1 MNQTVELAQS
11 VEESSRSDSFTVLS
25 SQCSNIDSPEL
36 CSKSEA
42 PTEPLR
48 PVWVGAESFPEGFGG
63 QPFTYYLLM
72 PRFSATLDDLLKG
85 TWNPSSETNLVQGH
99 EHSEAKTTGSSD
111 GSSASNGCSTASE
124 SASFITQGD
133 TLSREDG
140 FTHSS
145 IESDIHTGTVESI
158 IKTPKSVSATTP
170 KQSPSKCLLDVD
182 EIVAIL
188 AQLFDAVAELERLGV
203 AHRDIKPNNILL
215 RPRPVLP
222 ANQRLNVSRAQ
233 AHQNASDTHDRIW
246 LDDDE
251 VLSTNTRFHVAI
263 TDFGC
268 AIRTT
273 PKIPEYFQT
282 SFLRLICHLFTP
294 NLSPSTQPDMFTHS
308 GNVALLAPEIAV
320 VLTSHHSTL
329 PGSDIP
335 SPLDYSRADI
345 WALATL
351 VYPLFGLSNPFID
364 STLSS
369 ATYSESELPSL
380 PDRAPGVMCW
390 VVMNCLQRNPSSRPP
405 AALVADVL
413 HSWCLLRHSCRR
425 RQRNRVALCTRG
437 MNVASNQSADTTE
450 ADSIDLRLST
460 ELEDT
465 PPRGELPPRLASRLR
480 SFLNV
485 CWAADWL
492 TGPARPPNGLRV
504 SFYRRVT
511 LTRLATCL
519 HIVFHEEAIRARRI
533 TNSIAAAVG
542 PIKFPSGSGILC
554 FAVN

>member
-1 MNQTVELAQS
+1 L
-11 VEESSRSDSFTVLS
+11 
-25 SQCSNIDSPEL
+25 
-36 CSKSEA
+36 
-42 PTEPLR
+42 PL
-48 PVWVGAESFPEGFGG
+48 
-63 QPFTYYLLM
+63 
-72 PRFSATLDDLLKG
+72 
-85 TWNPSSETNLVQGH
+85 
-99 EHSEAKTTGSSD
+99 
-111 GSSASNGCSTASE
+111 
-124 SASFITQGD
+124 FITSHPAIFC
-133 TLSREDG
+133 SR
-140 FTHSS
+140 HS
-145 IESDIHTGTVESI
+145 HF
-158 IKTPKSVSATTP
+158 P
-170 KQSPSKCLLDVD
+170 LL
-182 EIVAIL
+182 
-188 AQLFDAVAELERLGV
+188 
-203 AHRDIKPNNILL
+203 
-215 RPRPVLP
+215 
-222 ANQRLNVSRAQ
+222 
-233 AHQNASDTHDRIW
+233 
-246 LDDDE
+246 DDE

-364 STLSS
+364 SYFVTLVKLFVLPPHSILVCVSGSSQIRYLFWLRFIHVSIRSLQTLSS

-450 ADSIDLRLST
+450 VSIGNWTKQGNGRL
-460 ELEDT
+460 
-465 PPRGELPPRLASRLR
+465 
-480 SFLNV
+480 
-485 CWAADWL
+485 
-492 TGPARPPNGLRV
+492 
-504 SFYRRVT
+504 
-511 LTRLATCL
+511 
-519 HIVFHEEAIRARRI
+519 
-533 TNSIAAAVG
+533 
-542 PIKFPSGSGILC
+542 
-554 FAVN
+554 